1 MCGGHLFAGIV
12 CNGVADVV
20 DVYQRAT
27 IEIDMVVIA
36 CLRMFDSEYEFEV
49 FIASYHDMC
58 HFEIFENLWHH
69 TSDSW
74 LLLRQESGQIKGMFL
89 IGLLTG
95 VVISALT
102 ASCIFVGI
110 RFGDVIQRK
119 KARTASTEGAAA
131 QNVVNDD
138 SMAKLEAIEE
148 VIGKY
153 YYQEE
158 DINTDQM
165 IEGMYAGIVASLGDP
180 YSVYYTEEEW
190 KEMMQETEGIYYG
203 IGAYISL
210 DKTTGFG
217 KINGVI
223 ENTPAQD
230 AGLRENDII
239 YKIEG
244 ESAQGL
250 DLTEIVSRIKGE
262 EGTTVHLTIYREGEK
277 DYLEMDVVRKKIESP
292 TVNYEMLSNDI
303 GYIQITE
310 FDDVT
315 VNQFSEAMAEI
326 QKAGAAGLILDLRSN
341 PGGSLSAVVDI
352 SRQLLPEGLIVYT
365 EDRAGERV
373 EYSCDGEHEIRIP
386 MVVLING
393 NSASAS
399 EILAGAIKDYGKGV
413 LVGTTTFGKG
423 IVQRILPLTDGTA
436 IKLTVSAYYTPKGNN
451 IHNIGIE
458 PDIVCEFDGDAYYDD
473 GIDNQLEQGIK
484 EMNKLMHG

>member
-1 MCGGHLFAGIV
+1 MDNDGYSSNNEMNQGAG
-12 CNGVADVV
+12 NQL
-20 DVYQRAT
+20 YPNEPQRET
-27 IEIDMVVIA
+27 
-36 CLRMFDSEYEFEV
+36 
-49 FIASYHDMC
+49 
-58 HFEIFENLWHH
+58 
-69 TSDSW
+69 
-74 LLLRQESGQIKGMFL
+74 GQIKGMFL
-89 IGLLTG
+89 VGLLTG
-95 VVISALT
+95 VVVSALA
-102 ASCIFVGI
+102 ASCIFIGVK
-110 RFGDVIQRK
+110 FADVIQQRRVK
-119 KARTASTEGAAA
+119 PASTEHTAAE
-131 QNVVNDD
+131 NVVSDD
-138 SMAKLEAIEE
+138 TMAKLEAIEE
-148 VIGKY
+148 VIEKY

-158 DINTDQM
+158 DINTDGM
-165 IEGMYAGIVASLGDP
+165 IEGMYAGVVASLGDP
-180 YSVYYTEEEW
+180 YSVYYTAEEW
-190 KEMMQETEGIYYG
+190 KEMMQETEGIYFG

-239 YKIEG
+239 YKIDG

-277 DYLEMDVVRKKIESP
+277 DYLEMDVVRKQIESP
-292 TVNYEMLSNDI
+292 TVNYEMLENNI

-315 VNQFSEAMAEI
+315 VNQFEEAMQAV
-326 QKAGAAGLILDLRSN
+326 QGAGAAGLILDLRSN

-365 EDRAGERV
+365 EDRSGERV
-373 EYSCDGEHEIRIP
+373 EYSCDGDREIRMP
-386 MVVLING
+386 LVVLVNG

-413 LVGTTTFGKG
+413 LIGTTTFGKG

-473 GIDNQLEQGIK
+473 GYDNQLDMAVK
-484 EMNKLMHG
+484 ELSKLMR

>member
-1 MCGGHLFAGIV
+1 MILDNYGYSSNNELKQEAGNHLDT
-12 CNGVADVV
+12 NGPK
-20 DVYQRAT
+20 
-27 IEIDMVVIA
+27 
-36 CLRMFDSEYEFEV
+36 
-49 FIASYHDMC
+49 
-58 HFEIFENLWHH
+58 
-69 TSDSW
+69 
-74 LLLRQESGQIKGMFL
+74 QESRQTKEMFL
-89 IGLLTG
+89 VGLLMG
-95 VVISALT
+95 VLISALT
-102 ASCIFVGI
+102 ASCIFIGFKFTSVV
-110 RFGDVIQRK
+110 RSRA
-119 KARTASTEGAAA
+119 ARPASAEGTAAE
-131 QNVVNDD
+131 NVVNDD
-138 SMAKLEAIEE
+138 SVAKLEAIEE

-158 DINTDQM
+158 DINTDDM

-180 YSVYYTEEEW
+180 YSVYYTAEEW
-190 KEMMQETEGIYYG
+190 KQMMQDTEGIYYG

-210 DKTTGFG
+210 DKTTGYG

-239 YKIEG
+239 YEIDG

-277 DYLEMDVVRKKIESP
+277 DYLEMDVVRKQIESP
-292 TVNYEMLSNDI
+292 TVNYEMLEKNI

-315 VNQFSEAMAEI
+315 VNQFNEAMEAMRQEDAE
-326 QKAGAAGLILDLRSN
+326 GLILDLRSN

-352 SRQLLPEGLIVYT
+352 ARQLLPEGLIVYT
-365 EDRAGERV
+365 EDRSGERV
-373 EYSCDGEHEIRIP
+373 EYSCDGDHEIQIP
-386 MVVLING
+386 LVVLVNG

-436 IKLTVSAYYTPKGNN
+436 LKLTVSAYYTPKGNN
-451 IHNIGIE
+451 IHDIGIE

-473 GIDNQLEQGIK
+473 GFDNQLEQGI
-484 EMNKLMHG
+484 EEINKMLSR

>member
-1 MCGGHLFAGIV
+1 MGM
-12 CNGVADVV
+12 NGPK
-20 DVYQRAT
+20 Q
-27 IEIDMVVIA
+27 EP
-36 CLRMFDSEYEFEV
+36 
-49 FIASYHDMC
+49 
-58 HFEIFENLWHH
+58 
-69 TSDSW
+69 
-74 LLLRQESGQIKGMFL
+74 RQTKEMFL
-89 IGLLTG
+89 VGLLTG
-95 VVISALT
+95 VIISALT
-102 ASCIFVGI
+102 ASCIFIGV
-110 RFGDVIQRK
+110 RFADLMQHRRAKPVSMEE
-119 KARTASTEGAAA
+119 TAAE
-131 QNVVNDD
+131 NVVNDD

-148 VIGKY
+148 VIGEY

-158 DINTDQM
+158 DINTDAM
-165 IEGMYAGIVASLGDP
+165 IEGMYAGIVDSLGDP
-180 YSVYYTEEEW
+180 YSVYYTAEEW
-190 KEMMQETEGIYYG
+190 KQMMQDTEGIYYG

-239 YKIEG
+239 YKIDG

-262 EGTTVHLTIYREGEK
+262 EGTTVHLTIYREGES
-277 DYLEMDVVRKKIESP
+277 DYLEMDVVRRQIESP
-292 TVNYEMLSNDI
+292 TVNYEMLDDHI

-315 VNQFSEAMAEI
+315 VNQFDEAMKEI
-326 QKAGAAGLILDLRSN
+326 QKADASGLILDLRSN

-365 EDRAGERV
+365 EDRSGKRV
-373 EYSCDGEHEIRIP
+373 EYSCDGDHEIRIP
-386 MVVLING
+386 LVVLVNG

-399 EILAGAIKDYGKGV
+399 EILAGAIKDYEKGL

-458 PDIVCEFDGDAYYDD
+458 PDIICEFDGDAYYDD
-473 GIDNQLEQGIK
+473 GFDNQLERGI
-484 EMNKLMHG
+484 EEINKMLSR

>member
-1 MCGGHLFAGIV
+1 MGM
-12 CNGVADVV
+12 NGPK
-20 DVYQRAT
+20 Q
-27 IEIDMVVIA
+27 EP
-36 CLRMFDSEYEFEV
+36 
-49 FIASYHDMC
+49 
-58 HFEIFENLWHH
+58 
-69 TSDSW
+69 
-74 LLLRQESGQIKGMFL
+74 RQTKEMFL
-89 IGLLTG
+89 VGLLTG
-95 VVISALT
+95 VIISALT
-102 ASCIFVGI
+102 ASCIFIGV
-110 RFGDVIQRK
+110 RFADLMQHRRAKPVSMEE
-119 KARTASTEGAAA
+119 TAAE
-131 QNVVNDD
+131 NVVNDD

-148 VIGKY
+148 VIGEY

-158 DINTDQM
+158 DINTDAM
-165 IEGMYAGIVASLGDP
+165 IEGMYAGIVDSLGDP
-180 YSVYYTEEEW
+180 YSVYYTAEEW
-190 KEMMQETEGIYYG
+190 KQMMQDTEGIYYG

-239 YKIEG
+239 YKIDG

-262 EGTTVHLTIYREGEK
+262 EGTTVHLTIYREGES
-277 DYLEMDVVRKKIESP
+277 DYLEMDVVRRQIESP
-292 TVNYEMLSNDI
+292 TVNYEMLDDHI

-315 VNQFSEAMAEI
+315 VNQFDEAMKEI
-326 QKAGAAGLILDLRSN
+326 QKADAAGLILDLRSN

-365 EDRAGERV
+365 EDRSGKRMEH
-373 EYSCDGEHEIRIP
+373 SCDGDHEIRIP
-386 MVVLING
+386 LVVLVNG

-399 EILAGAIKDYGKGV
+399 EILAGAIKDYEKGL

-458 PDIVCEFDGDAYYDD
+458 PDIICEFDGDAYYDD
-473 GIDNQLEQGIK
+473 GFDNQLERGI
-484 EMNKLMHG
+484 EEINKMLSR